1 MEPTTHL
8 FSSPIWQFDLQI
20 NFEKAIEEAYAIQK
34 NNKGV
39 VISNVGGYHSPNI
52 DVGKHFPELYNG
64 ILKIFQ
70 VISTETEM
78 DLVFDNAWININK
91 TGDSNKSHCHP
102 LSSMSAVFYLKTKE
116 DSGNLVFK
124 NPTLVYHYPINSYN
138 KHFWGTYW
146 LPPVQGRLYI
156 FPAYLEHWA
165 NQNQNKEDRISLAL
179 NFVTRKGGLNK
190 NAT

>member
-20 NFEKAIEEAYAIQK
+20 NFEQAVKEAYAIQK

-39 VISNVGGYHSPNI
+39 VISNDGGYHSPNI
-52 DVGKHFPELYNG
+52 NVGKHFPELYDE

-91 TGDSNKSHCHP
+91 TGDSNKTHCHP
-102 LSSMSAVFYLKTKE
+102 LSSMSAVFYLKSKE
-116 DSGNLVFK
+116 DSGNIVFK
-124 NPTLVYHYPINSYN
+124 NPTLIEHYPINGHN
-138 KHFWGTYW
+138 KHFWAAYW

-156 FPAYLEHWA
+156 FPAYLEHWT

-179 NFVTRKGGLNK
+179 NFVIKRGSLNK
-190 NAT
+190 NDT